1 MFVDVGG
8 MTVSERTAL
17 QRDIVRRIGDL
28 PAVEAVTWSRRV
40 PFLGTHLRTG
50 RTPTGERE
58 VMSINDGSASYFT
71 ATGLPIL
78 SGRGFTD
85 AEVEQDAPVVV
96 VSRSLAAR
104 MWRGGDPVGRAVD
117 PTSLLGSIDTAR
129 VYTVIGVT
137 KDVRSYFLSRLDA
150 PTAYFPTPIATN
162 QGLFLIRTRG
172 NPAAAIRPIRIAL
185 GAVSASLPSQSRL
198 VTMTGGPM
206 AVQRLMAQA
215 PATASMALALFGL
228 ALASVG
234 VYGLISQIVTRRT
247 REIGVHVALGGR
259 PVQVAAMVVRK
270 TLRPIMWGAGVG
282 LLGAVGVSML
292 LRSIIATADMPDF
305 TYGGGAFNPMVFGG
319 VLAAVGVVVVAA
331 CVIPARRAATV
342 DPMVA
347 LRSE

>member
-1 MFVDVGG
+1 
-8 MTVSERTAL
+8 
-17 QRDIVRRIGDL
+17 
-28 PAVEAVTWSRRV
+28 
-40 PFLGTHLRTG
+40 
-50 RTPTGERE
+50 
-58 VMSINDGSASYFT
+58 MSINDGSASYFT

-259 PVQVAAMVVRK
+259 PIQVATMVVRK

-282 LLGAVGVSML
+282 LVGAVGVSTL
-292 LRSIIATADMPDF
+292 LRSIVATADMPDF
-305 TYGGGAFNPMVFGG
+305 TYGAGAFNPTVFGG
-319 VLAAVGVVVVAA
+319 VLVAVGVVVVAA
-331 CVIPARRAATV
+331 CFVPARRAATV
-342 DPMVA
+342 DPIVA